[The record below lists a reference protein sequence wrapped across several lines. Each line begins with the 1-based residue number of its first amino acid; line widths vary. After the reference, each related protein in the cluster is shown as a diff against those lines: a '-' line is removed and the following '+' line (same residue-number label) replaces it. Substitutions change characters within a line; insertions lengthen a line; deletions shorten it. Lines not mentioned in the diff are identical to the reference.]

1 MFYDYFITLGREVE
15 LFWMGPVSGATYLY
29 FANRYLTLVEKIFNF
44 FPYIPH
50 LSQSVRSRYSKRI
63 YAGVLI

>member
-50 LSQSVRSRYSKRI
+50 QSQSVRS
-63 YAGVLI
+63 G